1 MSDIVNNALPSAEK
15 LAEPI
20 YYITWRAPIGEHM
33 AESPGVG
40 TSGIGQVL
48 PFRIPHKNRV
58 IGYHDGTNLYILGSE
73 RMSQCEVAKN
83 DLGGYVIRG
92 EYNSTAQPKPIFK
105 EPPKEWSDRKE
116 YLSDEWNI
124 GVHSTRT
131 NDGYYAPPPLSG
143 YEYIGAFLEN
153 TPYFT
158 QGYDSFGFTA
168 TADLSTTA
176 KLRGNKD
183 IVIGNYKTYYHYDD
197 KIGNY
202 TKAIRAVFSV
212 CEKSYDYAVNDFA
225 TSHMGILPDN
235 WIVGGSNKNY
245 LTFANLLITKDFK
258 AAKQYLKDGT
268 IPPDALYDDPDSDP
282 SATEDGDDNNGGEGD
297 SASDVRQPIELN
309 NPPQTALSLSN
320 AQIYLLTK
328 SQLIAFI
335 SDMWDFSWSEL
346 ATNMMTGIY
355 NNLIDNVLSIR
366 VMPFSGEEMGSVENV
381 SSIQCGWWAHTAS
394 VLKLKTDTTGGAMP
408 KKTAGT
414 FEFKEIFKGW
424 ADYSP
429 YTSIE
434 LYLPYYGSLP
444 LDTNLFMSHTLKVQY
459 VIDAL
464 TGTITYYLFCD
475 KTFAMSYTANVSAN
489 VPVSLSS
496 RIEAT
501 SDIAKNLANFGENA
515 SGLRPVGIVSGSTT
529 VSTSKLINDAT
540 ESGKFFMP
548 TKCSVRITR
557 PAYTKSKKYASVY
570 GYPCYGSYKLGSLT
584 GFTVVENYKSHYT
597 KGIKKEEADMIKS
610 IMESGV
616 YL

>member
-20 YYITWRAPIGEHM
+20 YYITWRSPIGEHM

-48 PFRIPHKNRV
+48 PLRFQHKNRV
-58 IGYHDGTNLYILGSE
+58 IGYFDGTNLFLLGSE
-73 RMSQCEVAKN
+73 RISTFQSAKN

-92 EYNSTAQPKPIFK
+92 SYESSAQPKPIFK
-105 EPPKEWSDRKE
+105 RPPDEWSDRSE

-124 GVHSTRT
+124 GVYSVT
-131 NDGYYAPPPLSG
+131 NDAGYYAPPALSA
-143 YEYIGAFLEN
+143 YTYVDSYIEN
-153 TPYFT
+153 PPYFT
-158 QGYDSFGFTA
+158 QGYDSYGFTA

-183 IVIGNYKTYYHYDD
+183 IIIGNYKTYYHYDD

-212 CEKSYDYAVNDFA
+212 CEKAYDYAVNDFA
-225 TSHMGILPDN
+225 GSHWGILPDN
-235 WIVGGSNKNY
+235 WIVGGSNFNY
-245 LTFANLLITKDFK
+245 LTFANLLITKDLDG
-258 AAKQYLKDGT
+258 AKKYLKDGT

-282 SATEDGDDNNGGEGD
+282 SSTNDGDDNNGGEGD
-297 SASDVRQPIELN
+297 SGSDVRQQIELN
-309 NPPQTALSLSN
+309 QPTETALSLSN
-320 AQIYLLTK
+320 IQIYLLTK

-355 NNLIDNVLSIR
+355 NNLIDNVQSIR
-366 VMPFSGEEMGSVENV
+366 VMPFSGDEMGIVETTT
-381 SSIQCGWWAHTAS
+381 SIQCGWWNHAAN
-394 VLKLKTDTTGGAMP
+394 VLKLKTNTTGGNMP

-464 TGTITYYLFCD
+464 TGTVTYYLFCD
-475 KTFAMSYTANVSAN
+475 KTFVMSYTANVSAN

-501 SDIAKNLANFGENA
+501 SDIAKNLVNFGENA
-515 SGLRPVGIVSGSTT
+515 GALRPVGIVSGSTA

-570 GYPCYGSYKLGSLT
+570 GYPCYGSYKLADLRGY
-584 GFTVVENYKSHYT
+584 TVVENYKSHYT

-610 IMESGV
+610 MMESGV